1 MVRVGRGVI
10 DAVLAQ
16 YEIHGAEVGAPLHG
30 YRTTLFPV
38 TRAEHEPVLLM
49 FYKSEP
55 DILTRIR
62 RTMELERTLA
72 DAGLPVRRPHDDRV
86 LRLAANDDVRY
97 VSVSEYLSGATIPW
111 EAYTMKHIKLL
122 GWALGELH
130 QSMQAVQT
138 SKYPSVYEEYE
149 KYLARMRD
157 YFSQAGVRD
166 AMRRK
171 LQLSIDI
178 GLVDS
183 LATFIQSAK
192 TEPGQQVLHMDF
204 VRGNVLFAAGSDPE
218 TFSLGGIQLSGI
230 LDFEKAATG
239 HVEFD
244 LGRTLAFL
252 LADCSNKTA
261 AQIRKYFL
269 HSGYE
274 KRGHGHI
281 QNRNRL
287 QRAIDACL
295 LHDLYAFLV
304 HNPYESLAENYHY
317 CRTRDI
323 LIARKM
329 VQYV

>member
-1 MVRVGRGVI
+1 MI

-16 YEIHGAEVGAPLHG
+16 YDIDGAEVGAPLHG

-38 TRAEHEPVLLM
+38 TRAGHEPVLLM

-55 DILTRIR
+55 NILKRIR
-62 RTMELERTLA
+62 RTMELEQTLA
-72 DAGLPVRRPHDDRV
+72 DAGSPVRRPHDDRV
-86 LRLAANDDVRY
+86 LRLAASGEVRY
-97 VSVSEYLSGATIPW
+97 VSVSEYLPGATIPW

-130 QSMQAVQT
+130 QSMQAVDS
-138 SKYPSVYEEYE
+138 SKFPSVYDEYE
-149 KYLARMRD
+149 KYLARMQD
-157 YFSQAGVRD
+157 YFSQSGVGD

-171 LQLSIDI
+171 LKLVIDLDVI
-178 GLVDS
+178 DS
-183 LATFIQSAK
+183 LTTFIQSAK

-204 VRGNVLFAAGSDPE
+204 VRGNVLFATEADTD
-218 TFSLGGIQLSGI
+218 TFSLGEIRLSGI

-239 HVEFD
+239 HIEFD

-252 LADCSNKTA
+252 LADCSTKSA

-274 KRGHGHI
+274 KRGHGHV
-281 QNRNRL
+281 QSRTRL
-287 QRAIDACL
+287 QRAMDICL
-295 LHDLYAFLV
+295 LHDLYAFLA
-304 HNPYESLAENYHY
+304 HNPYESLSENYHF

-323 LIARKM
+323 LITRKM